1 MDEILLKK
9 LTEDIADKGNFQLYP
24 HQREAIEKIDLG
36 KNVLVSVP
44 TASGKSLIAY
54 YGILRALRNG
64 GKAIYIAPLK
74 ALVKEKYSEIKV
86 MLSGEY
92 TVGISMGDF
101 DSGADLINR
110 FDVLVCTSEKADSMM
125 HHDPDYFGKISLMV
139 VDEVHNIGDESR
151 GPTLE
156 VLVSVA
162 RMINPD
168 LQMIFLSAT
177 LKNYEE
183 IGEWLNSEVVLS
195 DFRPVPLKKFIISKK
210 KIYDAE
216 FNEQGRLRNDIT
228 DVIENTIE
236 NGGQV
241 LIFLN
246 TRKRAET
253 FARDIGYQFKS
264 RYVNNGLVMPTEES
278 SRFGSILKDIVPYG
292 VAFHHAGL
300 PYSYREFIEE
310 NFKNGNIRVLTATP
324 TLAAGINLPAR
335 TVIIRDLTRFSNGY
349 TTYISN
355 MEIEQMLGRA
365 GRPRY
370 DKYGEAYIYCPTD
383 NSLEKV
389 RNFFTNG
396 SEPIESA
403 LCTEKTMGFNTLALI
418 STGLCKNESEIMDF
432 YRSTLYCKQN
442 GFENMETMAKHSL
455 KILVENDFVNNRG
468 ELLQPTELGR
478 LTSSL
483 YIDPRTA
490 IEILEML
497 EMEGLNESKALYHIC
512 RTPDVMALFASQQ
525 DKELLMEFFQE
536 IDEEPESEEDLSA
549 AKTALLLKAWIDEKP
564 LYEIEEVFNVGSGDI
579 ESKKS
584 TAEWIVF
591 SAARMA
597 RHYRREYANFLDIL
611 SLRISE
617 GIKNEIIPLIS
628 VPGVGR
634 VRARVLYNSGF
645 KSLGELAAA
654 NPQDIG
660 NIRGFSY
667 NMAERIISYAKSKV
681 SMNGID
687 QAP

>member
-9 LTEDIADKGNFQLYP
+9 LTGGLEDKGSFQLYP

-54 YGILRALRNG
+54 YGILRTLKRG

-74 ALVKEKYSEIKV
+74 ALVKEKYSEIREI
-86 MLSGEY
+86 LNGEY
-92 TVGISMGDF
+92 SVGISMGDF

-139 VDEVHNIGDESR
+139 IDEVHNIGDESR

-156 VLVSVA
+156 VIVSVA

-168 LQMIFLSAT
+168 LQMVFLSAT

-183 IGEWLNSEVVLS
+183 IGEWLNSEMVIS
-195 DFRPVPLKKFIISKK
+195 DFRPVPLKKFIINRK

-216 FNEQGRLRNDIT
+216 FTEKGRLRNDIT
-228 DVIENTIE
+228 DVIESTIE

-246 TRKRAET
+246 TRKRAES
-253 FARDIGYQFKS
+253 FARDIGNQFRS
-264 RYVNNGLVMPTEES
+264 RYLTNGLVMPPDDS
-278 SRFGSILKDIVPYG
+278 SRFASILKDIVPYG

-300 PYSYREFIEE
+300 SYSYREFIEE
-310 NFKNGNIRVLTATP
+310 NFKNGNIKVLTATP

-335 TVIIRDLTRFSNGY
+335 VVIIRDLTRFSNGY

-365 GRPRY
+365 GRPKY
-370 DKYGEAYIYCPTD
+370 DSYGEAYIYCPTD
-383 NSLEKV
+383 NSLDKV
-389 RNFFTNG
+389 KNFFENG

-418 STGLCKNESEIMDF
+418 STGLCKSEEEIMNF
-432 YRSTLYCKQN
+432 YGSTLYSKQK
-442 GFENMETMAKHSL
+442 GFENLETMAKHSL
-455 KILVENDFVNNRG
+455 KILVENDFVNRKG
-468 ELLQPTELGR
+468 GLLQPTELGR

-497 EMEGLNESKALYHIC
+497 EMDGLNEAKALYHIC
-512 RTPDVMALFASQQ
+512 KTPDVTGLFANRN
-525 DKELLMEFFQE
+525 DEDALMVFFEE
-536 IDEEPESEEDLSA
+536 IDEEPDSEEDLSA
-549 AKTALLLKAWIDEKP
+549 AKTALLLKEWINEKP
-564 LYEIEEVFNVGSGDI
+564 IYEIEEEFNVGSGDI

-584 TAEWIVF
+584 TAEWIAF
-591 SAARMA
+591 SASRMA
-597 RHYRREYANFLDIL
+597 RHYRREYANFLDML

-617 GIKNEIIPLIS
+617 GIRDEIIPLIS
-628 VPGVGR
+628 IPGVGR
-634 VRARVLYNSGF
+634 VRARILYNNGF
-645 KSLGELAAA
+645 KSLGELAEA
-654 NPQDIG
+654 NPKSIAE
-660 NIRGFSY
+660 IKGFSIT
-667 NMAERIISYAKSKV
+667 MAERITSYARSRV
-681 SMNGID
+681 NINGID
-687 QAP
+687 QAS